1 MPRTQTIL
9 LLNAWNHWHVTPLPC
24 TAPPMWHVKNPNSE
38 PFLKMC
44 TTDEGK
50 RTKVLWAFVHEAK
63 ARSLFWIWG
72 STISLLSIWQ
82 PIKWNHVQPVLSPTT
97 PHLPI
102 LDPLILVFR
111 FGRSAETTAH
121 QHLELQSDL
130 AAPLCW
136 PPGHLARRDQSTA
149 WQHPGT
155 NAHTHTTHRRAL
167 IQTNASYF
175 MSVCRTAGSQRGNR
189 MFLARFVASQR
200 AGLKPKSGVKA
211 QSRTESDAGFTSSR
225 FI

>member
-1 MPRTQTIL
+1 MKSFTRNPHYPAQ
-9 LLNAWNHWHVTPLPC
+9 HLPC
-24 TAPPMWHVKNPNSE
+24 DMWRIKI
-38 PFLKMC
+38 
-44 TTDEGK
+44 
-50 RTKVLWAFVHEAK
+50 A
-63 ARSLFWIWG
+63 SLFWQCARQMKERAPKSCEPLCMKLKPG
-72 STISLLSIWQ
+72 RCSESEPRQLVSFPSDSLLSEIM
-82 PIKWNHVQPVLSPTT
+82 SPTT

-111 FGRSAETTAH
+111 FGRSAETTAR
-121 QHLELQSDL
+121 QPLVLQSDL

-136 PPGHLARRDQSTA
+136 PPTHLVQRDQSTA

-175 MSVCRTAGSQRGNR
+175 TSVCRTAGSQRGNR

-211 QSRTESDAGFTSSR
+211 QSRTENDAGFPSSR

>member
-1 MPRTQTIL
+1 MKERAPKSCE
-9 LLNAWNHWHVTPLPC
+9 PLCMKLKPGRC
-24 TAPPMWHVKNPNSE
+24 SESE
-38 PFLKMC
+38 PRQSVSFPS
-44 TTDEGK
+44 D
-50 RTKVLWAFVHEAK
+50 
-63 ARSLFWIWG
+63 
-72 STISLLSIWQ
+72 SLLSEIMSS
-82 PIKWNHVQPVLSPTT
+82 LSFLQLP

-111 FGRSAETTAH
+111 FGRSAETTAR
-121 QHLELQSDL
+121 QPLVLQSDL

-136 PPGHLARRDQSTA
+136 PPAHLARRDQSTA

-175 MSVCRTAGSQRGNR
+175 TSVCRTAGSQRGNR

-211 QSRTESDAGFTSSR
+211 QSRTENDAGFTSSR